1 MRKKVIWGLAVLL
14 LLLIAYPTWI
24 GYRVWSQANRDEVH
38 SADAIVVLGAAQY
51 DGDPSPV
58 FQARLDHAAYLYD
71 TGVSNTIIVTGGKA
85 EGDRFSEAE
94 AGETYLTDQ
103 QGVDSNRILRETEGT
118 TTLESL
124 EAVWDIAEPRDISS
138 VLLVSDPM
146 HSERI
151 KMIASDLGFE
161 EAYASRVSYQQL
173 DRSRETKARELLR
186 EVVSIINYQ
195 LFGG

>member
-1 MRKKVIWGLAVLL
+1 MRKKIVWGVVVLL
-14 LLLIAYPTWI
+14 LLVIAYPAWVA
-24 GYRVWSQANRDEVH
+24 YRVWDQANKDEVH

-94 AGETYLTDQ
+94 AGERYLTEEK
-103 QGVDSNRILRETEGT
+103 GVSADRILAEVEGT
-118 TTLESL
+118 TTYESL
-124 EAVWDIAEPRDISS
+124 AAVWELAEPRSITS

-146 HSERI
+146 HSARI
-151 KMIASDLGFE
+151 KMIAGDLGFE
-161 EAYASRVSYQQL
+161 GTYASRVSYQQL
-173 DRSRETKARELLR
+173 DRSRETKAKELVR
-186 EVVSIINYQ
+186 EVGSIIHYQ
-195 LFGG
+195 IFGG